1 MTNSS
6 SSTSD
11 SLATLNSSDN
21 DAVQLLLQLQTV
33 NLTTTPT
40 ASSMIVPN
48 NASSSSSG
56 SAGQTIAV
64 TRDEIKQR
72 LEDTIRSYFPELSNS
87 TASSVESLLDHDG
100 TAIKQEYVDQHSYS
114 SEILKLLQLVVVT
127 ARDLSRL

>member
-1 MTNSS
+1 MTNS

-11 SLATLNSSDN
+11 SLATLDSSDN
-21 DAVQLLLQLQTV
+21 NAVQLLLQLQTV
-33 NLTTTPT
+33 NLTTAPT

-64 TRDEIKQR
+64 MRDEIKQR